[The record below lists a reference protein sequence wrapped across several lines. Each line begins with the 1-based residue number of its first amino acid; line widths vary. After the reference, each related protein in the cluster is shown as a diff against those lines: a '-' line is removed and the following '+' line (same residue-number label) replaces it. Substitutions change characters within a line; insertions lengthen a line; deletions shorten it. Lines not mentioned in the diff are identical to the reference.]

1 MSELDPGFV
10 DDLVALR
17 HRLHRHAE
25 VSDHEE
31 TTPRLVEE
39 FLAER
44 AAPDEI
50 IRGLGGAGLAAVY
63 HGAAEGPTVLLRAEL
78 DALPIN
84 ESTDL
89 PYRSSSEGAAHKC
102 GHDGHMTM
110 VVGAGI
116 ELARAGLDRG
126 RLVLLFQPAE
136 ETGQGAHRVLEDP
149 GFGQLR
155 PDWAFALH
163 NLPEEPLGG
172 VVVRPGSF
180 SAASS
185 GAVIR
190 LVGATSHAAFPEEG
204 RSPARAVA
212 TLLGGLSELPRTVE
226 VAGDFA
232 LVTVIHARLGEIAFG
247 TSPGEAVVMATL
259 RSDRDDTV
267 ELLRGAVRRLA
278 RETAEAEGLRYEV
291 TWTEDFPATVN
302 HPDAAELVADAARE
316 VGAPLIGIGGPYRWS
331 EDFGWL
337 LRDCRGALFGLG
349 SGVRHPPLHSPDYDF
364 PDELIPLG
372 VRIFR
377 GVVTRLLGA
386 S

>member
-1 MSELDPGFV
+1 MSDLDPGFV

-31 TTPRLVEE
+31 ATPTLVAEY
-39 FLAER
+39 LSER

-50 IRGLGGAGLAAVY
+50 VRGLGGAGIAAVY
-63 HGAAEGPTVLLRAEL
+63 HGAASGPTVLLRAEL

-84 ESTDL
+84 ETTDL
-89 PYRSSSEGAAHKC
+89 PYRSTTAGAAHKC
-102 GHDGHMTM
+102 GHDGHMSM

-116 ELARAGLDRG
+116 ALARAGLPRG

-136 ETGQGAHRVLEDP
+136 ETGQGARRVLGDP
-149 GFGQLR
+149 RFAPLR

-163 NLPEEPLGG
+163 NLPEEPFGG
-172 VVVRPGSF
+172 VVVRRGTF
-180 SAASS
+180 SAASL
-185 GAVIR
+185 GAVIQ
-190 LVGATSHAAFPEEG
+190 LEGATSHAAFPEEG

-212 TLLGGLSELPRTVE
+212 TLLQGLGELPRSVE

-232 LVTVIHARLGEIAFG
+232 VVTVIHARLGEIAFG

-267 ELLRGAVRRLA
+267 ELLRSAVRQLA
-278 RETAEAEGLRYEV
+278 QQASDADGLRCRV

-302 HPDAAELVADAARE
+302 HPEAADLVAE
-316 VGAPLIGIGGPYRWS
+316 VAQGLGAPLLGVGGPYRWS

-337 LRDCRGALFGLG
+337 LRECRGALFGLG
-349 SGVRHPPLHSPDYDF
+349 SGVHYPPLHSPDYDF
-364 PDELIPLG
+364 PDGLVPLG
-372 VRIFR
+372 VNLFR
-377 GVVTRLLGA
+377 GIVGRLLGA